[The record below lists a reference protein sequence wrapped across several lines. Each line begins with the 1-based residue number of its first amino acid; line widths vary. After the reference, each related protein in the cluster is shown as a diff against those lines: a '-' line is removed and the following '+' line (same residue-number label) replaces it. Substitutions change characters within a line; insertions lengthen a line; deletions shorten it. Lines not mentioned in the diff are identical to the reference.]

1 MLIFISSLII
11 ILPVNYFYSNKI
23 RSKITKNFKKILKNI
38 ESDTFSNE
46 LDESTVY
53 DFERDIM
60 NLEKALYAILK
71 KNSSFKETYENL
83 VYVYELTTQHNTL
96 LIEVISF
103 MDDFF
108 KEDFSRVDIERKIRD
123 LEKDEGY
130 EKIDKELYKI
140 IKNNMIKFFE
150 KIDTLK
156 KER

>member
-1 MLIFISSLII
+1 
-11 ILPVNYFYSNKI
+11 
-23 RSKITKNFKKILKNI
+23 
-38 ESDTFSNE
+38 
-46 LDESTVY
+46 
-53 DFERDIM
+53 M